1 MKRTLFILSLC
12 SVFALGANAQ
22 KQTRTEYTTTTTTA
36 YENAQA
42 RIPEVYVQPRVAP
55 LVCEVEI
62 IPGATNS
69 FSTTMSKQKVEKDLN
84 GNLENVRM
92 YAVYLFTE
100 KTNSDMIVAATY
112 HIQSQNDGSYVVDVK
127 GFPARFT
134 NWHTATKD
142 DYEWMR
148 ITDDQSA
155 IDRTYKPT
163 VKQ

>member
-22 KQTRTEYTTTTTTA
+22 KQTRTEYHTTTTTT

-62 IPGATNS
+62 IPGAINS

-84 GNLENVRM
+84 GNIENVRM

-112 HIQSQNDGSYVVDVK
+112 HIQSQDDGSYVIDVK

-134 NWHTATKD
+134 NWHTATKE